1 MTATLPRPSA
11 PSGPSAQRPST
22 QPRKRLR
29 TDQRHWL
36 STAAV
41 FAAVML
47 TSLNLNSVVL
57 GWTWLNPV
65 AFTVGSVLVVMGATR
80 SIRLPGLLVPVAG
93 IIALMGSLVWQFF
106 PTQSVFGLFPGEG
119 AAGRLTI
126 LLDHAENTVVSQ
138 VAPVLPGTGIFMVI
152 CAGMG
157 LIAILADTLATTL
170 RMPATSGLALFAV
183 LVIPAVVLPQSV
195 GVPGFVAAVLGYL
208 LILGCCQWRDNQSTG
223 GTRDAS
229 GGRLLRGVSIG
240 AVALVVTVVVPLAVP
255 GFNVGAFPQG
265 ARVNLWGTATG
276 LNPVVTLGNDLRNPD
291 GFGRITYATDSPEAL
306 YLRATTLEDFSG
318 QRWEPDQRYSL
329 REPGVEEMGTEEVR
343 ASIESGMVTTTRITT
358 DSFTSPWLL
367 APYAPVGFSNL
378 SGRWSWDPL
387 NHSVIATDNGSTAQQ
402 QYDVY
407 SASPD
412 LTRERLQAIGPV
424 PDGAVDAQFL
434 ALPDTTPGIIRETA
448 GSLTADISNPYGQA
462 LAIQNYLRGPDF
474 TYSVD
479 APVEGGYDGS
489 SLDVIARFL
498 ESRSG
503 YCVHY
508 AGAMAVMARVV
519 GIPSRVAVG
528 YAPGDPT
535 GESVQG
541 PDDQEL
547 TEFSVTSQDAHA
559 WPELYFD
566 GVGWVK
572 FEPTPSRGVVP
583 DYAQTAFAPG
593 APEQSPDDLTPGGN
607 PIPEPGVPVPGTD
620 AEDPQGGAN
629 PEEARETSALI
640 TGVLIGAVLLLFVPL
655 LLRTLR
661 SRSRRRRFAAASGA
675 PGAAAMAW
683 SETIDLAADYN
694 EPALPTDTPRTFAIR
709 LGHAIGLNAASA
721 AALARLRN
729 AYEAEKYSD
738 PELFVPAGADG
749 RGARRRAADQ
759 NTGAG
764 VAAGSTMG
772 AGRPLDQPGQEAP
785 GGWDDVELV
794 ARTLRDTSSR
804 STRLRVLL
812 LPRSLARG
820 ARS

>member
-1 MTATLPRPSA
+1 MTSTLPRPSRPA
-11 PSGPSAQRPST
+11 AQRPEPE
-22 QPRKRLR
+22 PRTRLR
-29 TDQRHWL
+29 SDQRHWV

-47 TSLNLNSVVL
+47 TALSLHSVVL

-65 AFTVGSVLVVMGATR
+65 AFTVGCVLVVMGAAR
-80 SIRLPGLLVPVAG
+80 SARLPGLLVPVAG
-93 IIALMGSLVWQFF
+93 FVALVGSLVWQFF
-106 PTQSVFGLFPGEG
+106 PAQSVFGVFPGEG
-119 AAGRLTI
+119 SAGRLTI

-138 VAPVLPGTGIFMVI
+138 VAPVLPGTGIFMVV

-183 LVIPAVVLPQSV
+183 LVVPAVVLPQSV
-195 GVPGFVAAVLGYL
+195 GVPGFVAAVIGYL
-208 LILGCCQWRDNQSTG
+208 LILGSGQWRDSGAG

-229 GGRLLRGVSIG
+229 GGRLVRGISIG

-276 LNPVVTLGNDLRNPD
+276 LNPVVTLGNDLRNPN

-306 YLRATTLEDFSG
+306 YLRAVTLEDFDG

-329 REPGVEEMGTEEVR
+329 REPGVGDMGTEEVR
-343 ASIESGMVTTTRITT
+343 NAIESGVVTTTRVTT

-367 APYAPVGFSNL
+367 APYAPVGFTNL

-402 QYDVY
+402 QYEVF
-407 SASPD
+407 SASPE
-412 LTRERLQAIGPV
+412 LTRERLEAIGPV

-434 ALPDTTPGIIRETA
+434 SLPGTTPGIIRETA
-448 GSLTADISNPYGQA
+448 ESLTDNISNPYEQA

-489 SLDVIARFL
+489 SLDVVARFL

-508 AGAMAVMARVV
+508 AGAMAVMARVA

-528 YAPGDPT
+528 YAPGAPT
-535 GESVQG
+535 GESEQG
-541 PDDQEL
+541 PDGQEL

-559 WPELYFD
+559 WPELYFE

-583 DYAQTAFAPG
+583 DYAQTASEPG
-593 APEQSPDDLTPGGN
+593 APAQNPDDLTPGGN
-607 PIPEPGVPVPGTD
+607 PVAEPGAPLPGTD
-620 AEDPQGGAN
+620 PEGPQSGPDPEQ
-629 PEEARETSALI
+629 ARETSALI
-640 TGVLIGAVLLLFVPL
+640 TGVLVGAALLLFVPL

-661 SRSRRRRFAAASGA
+661 RRSRRRRFAATRGA
-675 PGAAAMAW
+675 PGAAAIAW
-683 SETIDLAADYN
+683 SETTDLAADYDQ
-694 EPALPTDTPRTFAIR
+694 PALPTDTPRTFASR
-709 LGHAIGLNAASA
+709 LCAETGLGAVPA
-721 AALARLRN
+721 AALTRLRT

-738 PELFVPAGADG
+738 PKLLVVAGGGASGRSAGRGGRGGPAAAIVPGAGTAGAS
-749 RGARRRAADQ
+749 Q
-759 NTGAG
+759 
-764 VAAGSTMG
+764 
-772 AGRPLDQPGQEAP
+772 PLDPQRRDAP
-785 GGWDDVELV
+785 DGWDDVELV
-794 ARTLRDTSSR
+794 ARALRDTSSR
-804 STRLRVLL
+804 STRIRARL
-812 LPRSLARG
+812 LPRSLAG
-820 ARS
+820 STRS

>member
-1 MTATLPRPSA
+1 MTSTLPRPS
-11 PSGPSAQRPST
+11 PSST
-22 QPRKRLR
+22 QHREPPPPTRLR
-29 TDQRHWL
+29 TDQRHWV

-65 AFTVGSVLVVMGATR
+65 AFTVGCVLVVMGAAR
-80 SIRLPGLLVPVAG
+80 SVRLPGLLVPAAGFVA
-93 IIALMGSLVWQFF
+93 LVGSVVWQFF
-106 PTQSVFGLFPGEG
+106 PAHSVLGVFPGEG
-119 AAGRLTI
+119 SAGRLTI
-126 LLDHAENTVVSQ
+126 LLNHAENTVVSQ
-138 VAPVLPGTGIFMVI
+138 VAPVLPGTGIFMVV
-152 CAGMG
+152 CAGIG

-170 RMPATSGLALFAV
+170 RLPATSGLALFAV

-195 GVPGFVAAVLGYL
+195 GVPGFVATVLGYL
-208 LILGCCQWRDNQSTG
+208 VILGCGQWRDSQATS

-229 GGRLLRGVSIG
+229 GGRLVRAVSIG
-240 AVALVVTVVVPLAVP
+240 AAALVVTVVIPLAVP

-265 ARVNLWGTATG
+265 ARINLWGTATG
-276 LNPVVTLGNDLRNPD
+276 LNPVVTLGNDLRNPN

-306 YLRATTLEDFSG
+306 YLRAVTLEDFGG
-318 QRWEPDQRYSL
+318 QRWEPDQRYNL
-329 REPGVEEMGTEEVR
+329 REPGVQDMGTQEVR
-343 ASIESGMVTTTRITT
+343 ASIVSGVVTTTRITT

-367 APYAPVGFSNL
+367 APYAPVGFTNL

-402 QYDVY
+402 RYEVI
-407 SASPD
+407 SAGPE

-434 ALPDTTPGIIRETA
+434 ELPDTTPGIIRDTA
-448 GSLTADISNPYGQA
+448 EALTANIANPYEQA
-462 LAIQNYLRGPDF
+462 LAIQDHLRGPDF

-489 SLDVIARFL
+489 SLDVVARFL

-508 AGAMAVMARVV
+508 AGAMAVMARVA

-535 GESVQG
+535 GDSEEG
-541 PDDQEL
+541 PEGQEL

-593 APEQSPDDLTPGGN
+593 APEQNPDDLTPGGN
-607 PIPEPGVPVPGTD
+607 PLADPGAPVPGTG
-620 AEDPQGGAN
+620 AEEPQGGAD
-629 PEEARETSALI
+629 PEQARETSALI
-640 TGVLIGAVLLLFVPL
+640 TGVLAGAVLLLFVPL

-661 SRSRRRRFAAASGA
+661 SRSRRRRFAAAQGA
-675 PGAAAMAW
+675 PGAATIAW
-683 SETIDLAADYN
+683 SETTDLAADYDQ
-694 EPALPTDTPRTFAIR
+694 PALPTDTPRTFATR
-709 LGHAIGLNAASA
+709 LAAATGFDTASA
-721 AALARLRN
+721 AALARLRS
-729 AYEAEKYSD
+729 AYEAAEYSD
-738 PELFVPAGADG
+738 PELRVPGGAGG
-749 RGARRRAADQ
+749 RAA
-759 NTGAG
+759 
-764 VAAGSTMG
+764 
-772 AGRPLDQPGQEAP
+772 GRWE
-785 GGWDDVELV
+785 DVGMV
-794 ARTLRDTSSR
+794 SQSLRHTSSR
-804 STRLRVLL
+804 SARIRARF
-812 LPRSLARG
+812 LPRSLAGRK
-820 ARS
+820 RVWPWL

>member
-1 MTATLPRPSA
+1 MTSTLPRPSA
-11 PSGPSAQRPST
+11 PPTQRLEPP
-22 QPRKRLR
+22 PRKRLR
-29 TDQRHWL
+29 SDQRHWVP
-36 STAAV
+36 TAAV

-65 AFTVGSVLVVMGATR
+65 AFTVGCVLLVMGAAR
-80 SIRLPGLLVPVAG
+80 SVRLPGLLVPAAGLVA
-93 IIALMGSLVWQFF
+93 LVGSLVWQFF
-106 PTQSVFGLFPGEG
+106 PAHSVFGVFPGEG
-119 AAGRLTI
+119 SAGRLTI

-138 VAPVLPGTGIFMVI
+138 VAPVLPGTGIFMAV

-170 RMPATSGLALFAV
+170 RMPATSGLALFAL

-195 GVPGFVAAVLGYL
+195 GVPGFVAAVMGYL
-208 LILGCCQWRDNQSTG
+208 LILGCSQWRDSQAAG
-223 GTRDAS
+223 GARDAS
-229 GGRLLRGVSIG
+229 GGRLVRGLSIG
-240 AVALVVTVVVPLAVP
+240 AAALVVTVVVPLAVP

-276 LNPVVTLGNDLRNPD
+276 LNPVVTLGNDLRNPN
-291 GFGRITYATDSPEAL
+291 GFGRITYATDSPEPL
-306 YLRATTLEDFSG
+306 YLRAVTLEDFGG

-329 REPGVEEMGTEEVR
+329 REPGVEEMGTGEVR
-343 ASIESGMVTTTRITT
+343 ASIDSGVVTTTRVTT

-378 SGRWSWDPL
+378 SGRWAWDPL
-387 NHSVIATDNGSTAQQ
+387 NHSIIATDNGSTAQQ
-402 QYDVY
+402 QYDVL
-407 SASPD
+407 SAGPE

-448 GSLTADISNPYGQA
+448 ESLTANISNPYEQA
-462 LAIQNYLRGPDF
+462 LAIQNFLRGQDF
-474 TYSVD
+474 IYSVD

-508 AGAMAVMARVV
+508 AGAMAVMARLAN
-519 GIPSRVAVG
+519 IPSRVAVG

-535 GESVQG
+535 GESEEG
-541 PDDQEL
+541 PDGQEL
-547 TEFSVTSQDAHA
+547 TEFSVTSRDAHA

-583 DYAQTAFAPG
+583 DYAQTEFVPG
-593 APEQSPDDLTPGGN
+593 AQEPNPDDLTPGGN
-607 PIPEPGVPVPGTD
+607 PVAEPGAPIPGTGD
-620 AEDPQGGAN
+620 GETPGGAG
-629 PEEARETSALI
+629 PDQARETSALI
-640 TGVLIGAVLLLFVPL
+640 TAVLVGAVLLLFVPL

-661 SRSRRRRFAAASGA
+661 RRNRRRRFAASQGS
-675 PGAAAMAW
+675 PGAATIAW
-683 SETIDLAADYN
+683 SEATDLAADYDQ
-694 EPALPTDTPRTFAIR
+694 PALPTDTPRTFVSRLAAAIE
-709 LGHAIGLNAASA
+709 LDTAIELDAAPA
-721 AALARLRN
+721 AALGRLRT

-738 PELFVPAGADG
+738 PELFVPAGAG
-749 RGARRRAADQ
+749 GRAA
-759 NTGAG
+759 GH
-764 VAAGSTMG
+764 
-772 AGRPLDQPGQEAP
+772 
-785 GGWDDVELV
+785 WDDVELI
-794 ARTLRDTSSR
+794 ARALRDTSSR
-804 STRLRVLL
+804 STRTRARL

-820 ARS
+820 TRSRFRPVPRRQQR